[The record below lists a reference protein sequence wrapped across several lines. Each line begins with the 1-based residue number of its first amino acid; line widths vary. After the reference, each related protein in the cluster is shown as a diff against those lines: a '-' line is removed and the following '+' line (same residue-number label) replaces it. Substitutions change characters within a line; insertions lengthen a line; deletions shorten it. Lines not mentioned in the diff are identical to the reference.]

1 MKYAFLLT
9 LSLAMSAVLF
19 AQRTVKLH
27 NLWAKPQVHVLF
39 EGYTLSFKIKDINRT
54 IEILNE
60 IGDTTYGITSG
71 LDTLRQYPLELY
83 SGLKLQYRN
92 ALQPLMQRGVA
103 CFLLLSGQAHIVN
116 IRKKKLKEI
125 VANILP
131 VKGDDELAYVN
142 FYDPIN
148 NKLLFSGCMPIG
160 LYNRDL
166 GIDY

>member
-60 IGDTTYGITSG
+60 IGDTTYGSTSG
-71 LDTLRQYPLELY
+71 LDTLRHYTLELY
-83 SGLKLQYRN
+83 PGLRLQYRN
-92 ALQPLMQRGVA
+92 PLQPLMQRGVG
-103 CFLLLSGQAHIVN
+103 CFLLLSGQAYIVN
-116 IRKKKLKEI
+116 KKKKKLKEI

-142 FYDPIN
+142 FYDPKN
-148 NKLLFSGCMPIG
+148 NKLLFSGCMPVG
-160 LYNRDL
+160 LYNKDL

>member
-1 MKYAFLLT
+1 MKYASLLT

-54 IEILNE
+54 IELLNE

-71 LDTLRQYPLELY
+71 LDTLRQFPIELY
-83 SGLKLQYRN
+83 PGLKLQYRN
-92 ALQPLMQRGVA
+92 TLQPLVQRGVG
-103 CFLLLSGQAHIVN
+103 CFLLLSGQAYIVN
-116 IRKKKLKEI
+116 KKKKKLKEI
-125 VANILP
+125 VANIVP

-142 FYDPIN
+142 FYDPKN
-148 NKLLFSGCMPIG
+148 NKLIFSGCMPIG

>member
-1 MKYAFLLT
+1 MKYASLLT

-54 IEILNE
+54 IELLNE

-71 LDTLRQYPLELY
+71 LDTLRQFPIELY
-83 SGLKLQYRN
+83 PGLKLQYRN
-92 ALQPLMQRGVA
+92 TLQPLVQRGVG
-103 CFLLLSGQAHIVN
+103 CFLLLSGQAYIVN
-116 IRKKKLKEI
+116 KKKKKLKEI

-142 FYDPIN
+142 FYDPKN
-148 NKLLFSGCMPIG
+148 NKLLFSGCMPVG
-160 LYNRDL
+160 LYNKDL

>member
-1 MKYAFLLT
+1 MKYASLLT

-54 IEILNE
+54 IELLNE

-71 LDTLRQYPLELY
+71 LDTLRQFPIELY
-83 SGLKLQYRN
+83 PGLKLQYRN
-92 ALQPLMQRGVA
+92 TLQPLVQRGVG
-103 CFLLLSGQAHIVN
+103 CFLLLSGQAYIVN
-116 IRKKKLKEI
+116 KKKKKLKEI

-142 FYDPIN
+142 FYDPKN
-148 NKLLFSGCMPIG
+148 NKLIFSGCMPIG

>member
-1 MKYAFLLT
+1 MKYASLLT

-54 IEILNE
+54 IELLNE
-60 IGDTTYGITSG
+60 IGDTTFGTTSG
-71 LDTLRQYPLELY
+71 LDTLRHFALELY
-83 SGLKLQYRN
+83 PGLRLQYRN
-92 ALQPLMQRGVA
+92 ALQPLMQRGVG
-103 CFLLLSGQAHIVN
+103 CFLLLSGQAYIIN
-116 IRKKKLKEI
+116 KNKKKLKEI

-142 FYDPIN
+142 FYDPKN
-148 NKLLFSGCMPIG
+148 NKLLFSGCMPVG
-160 LYNRDL
+160 LYNKDL

>member
-1 MKYAFLLT
+1 MKYASLLT

-54 IEILNE
+54 IELLNE

-71 LDTLRQYPLELY
+71 LDTLRQFPIELY
-83 SGLKLQYRN
+83 PGLKLQYRN
-92 ALQPLMQRGVA
+92 TLQPLVQRGVG
-103 CFLLLSGQAHIVN
+103 CFLLLSGQAYIVN
-116 IRKKKLKEI
+116 KKKKKLKEI

-142 FYDPIN
+142 FYDPHN
-148 NKLLFSGCMPIG
+148 NTLLFSGCMPVG
-160 LYNRDL
+160 LYNKDL

>member
-1 MKYAFLLT
+1 MKYASLLT

-54 IEILNE
+54 IELLNE

-71 LDTLRQYPLELY
+71 LDTLRQFPIELY
-83 SGLKLQYRN
+83 PGLKLQYRN
-92 ALQPLMQRGVA
+92 TLQPLMQRGVA

-116 IRKKKLKEI
+116 KKKKKLKEI

-142 FYDPIN
+142 FYDPKN
-148 NKLLFSGCMPIG
+148 NKLLFSGCMPVG
-160 LYNRDL
+160 LYNKDL

>member
-1 MKYAFLLT
+1 MKYASLLT

-54 IEILNE
+54 IELLNE

-71 LDTLRQYPLELY
+71 LDTLRQFPIELY
-83 SGLKLQYRN
+83 PGLKLQYRN
-92 ALQPLMQRGVA
+92 TLQPLVQRGVG
-103 CFLLLSGQAHIVN
+103 CFLLLSGQAYIVN
-116 IRKKKLKEI
+116 KKKKKLKEI

-142 FYDPIN
+142 FYDPQN
-148 NKLLFSGCMPIG
+148 NKLLFSGCMPVG
-160 LYNRDL
+160 LYNKDL

>member
-54 IEILNE
+54 MEILNE

-83 SGLKLQYRN
+83 PGLRLQYRN

-116 IRKKKLKEI
+116 KRKKKLKEI

-142 FYDPIN
+142 FYDPKN
-148 NKLLFSGCMPIG
+148 NKLLFSGCMPVG
-160 LYNRDL
+160 LYNKDL